1 MQTFL
6 TIFLSTSANDGF
18 ESILDPREDPSRV
31 FFLILRG
38 FAAKLSLVFYSSLS
52 LSLSRRYYASGFEPM
67 FFAAAS
73 VEGTIRLSLG
83 VR

>member
-1 MQTFL
+1 
-6 TIFLSTSANDGF
+6 
-18 ESILDPREDPSRV
+18 V